1 MASRSN
7 FTIRDYSNELS
18 NFGVTGVTLTEANFD
33 AQLALYATLSGAV
46 ENLTIGHL
54 DKYNVAVIP
63 LDTPIT
69 PSNVN
74 AQRELKWLV
83 QYMGDV
89 SGKIFQIEIAAP
101 DLTANLVPN
110 SDVANLA
117 STDWAAFVAAFEAVA
132 RSPDNGTETVTV
144 TAARLVGR
152 NI

>member
-7 FTIRDYSNELS
+7 FVIRDYSNELS

-33 AQLALYATLSGAV
+33 AQLALYATLSGTV

-63 LDTPIT
+63 LDTPLT
-69 PSNVN
+69 PTNVN

-89 SGKIFQIEIAAP
+89 SGKLFQIEIAAP
-101 DLTANLVPN
+101 DLTSNLVPN
-110 SDVANLA
+110 SDIANLA